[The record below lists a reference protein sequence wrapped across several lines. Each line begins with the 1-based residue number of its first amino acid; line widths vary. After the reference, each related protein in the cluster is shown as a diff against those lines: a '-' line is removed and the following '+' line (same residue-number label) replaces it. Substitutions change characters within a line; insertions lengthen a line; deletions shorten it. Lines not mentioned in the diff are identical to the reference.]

1 VDVERRWLTRQAV
14 DPLVTDPNEETA
26 VPRNRPTAGQVLL
39 RFTLGSG
46 PLKRGSDRLQFLAR
60 VLLVCTVLA
69 AVPISLAVATATYT
83 QAGSEAAAAAEDQH
97 RVIARLLDDAPAP
110 PDEGWVKG
118 ATTQGIAVW
127 TDPAGIEHRVL
138 VSVPTA
144 AKAGH
149 KASIWIDEDGNRT
162 PPPLNADDIRGRAVG
177 EGFATLCG
185 VSAIGVGAYLWAGAL
200 LDRSRSRRWEAE
212 WATVEPVWT
221 RTVP

>member
-1 VDVERRWLTRQAV
+1 M
-14 DPLVTDPNEETA
+14 
-26 VPRNRPTAGQVLL
+26 PRNRPTSGQVLR
-39 RFTLGSG
+39 RFALGSG

-60 VLLVCTVLA
+60 VLLACTVLA

-83 QAGSEAAAAAEDQH
+83 QAQAQAAAEAEDRH
-97 RVIARLLDDAPAP
+97 RVIARLLENAPAP
-110 PDEGWVKG
+110 TDEVGING
-118 ATTQGIAVW
+118 ATDEATAVW

-185 VSAIGVGAYLWAGAL
+185 LSAIGVGAYLWAGAL